1 MISGRERES
10 RLEMLD
16 GCSSSCLL
24 DIYVYNGEGGLGW
37 SIVGMRYEIKVMT
50 ALRKVPFLSYPE
62 ELNEISLNQQ
72 VDMCPI

>member
-24 DIYVYNGEGGLGW
+24 DIYVYNGEGGVEY
-37 SIVGMRYEIKVMT
+37 SMRYGIKVMT